1 MNLSAAGM
9 LHYKQKCSMYTYVYV
24 LIKWLILF
32 TDCVCVC
39 SCFITQILQTSAVFP
54 QSPSRLRHIFYH
66 SFARSFVQFFCA
78 KKNCLQNFQVVETF
92 HETEQYFNTTYE
104 FCFNKCIHFLFWI
117 VENILC
123 TGNDKHRAH
132 SRSHSHTIIKCHHKA
147 YYLLQKM
154 NKNSAFK

>member
-1 MNLSAAGM
+1 M
-9 LHYKQKCSMYTYVYV
+9 TYFVYR
-24 LIKWLILF
+24 L
-32 TDCVCVC
+32 CVCVHV
-39 SCFITQILQTSAVFP
+39 SSLKFYKR
-54 QSPSRLRHIFYH
+54 RLFSLNLFLVYVTFSIIH
-66 SFARSFVQFFCA
+66 SLVSFVHFFCA
-78 KKNCLQNFQVVETF
+78 KKNCLQDFQEVETF
-92 HETEQYFNTTYE
+92 HDTEQYFNTTYE

-117 VENILC
+117 VQNVLC